1 MDRGRPRKPPHNRPT
16 PARRRERRVADIQV
30 RFVYEQDLRGTWF
43 SLIEALDRFL
53 PVLPNE
59 EHQVTR
65 IEFRD
70 LSEL

>member
-1 MDRGRPRKPPHNRPT
+1 
-16 PARRRERRVADIQV
+16 VADIQV